1 MSEHSYLEDCGQEDL
16 FSFPDESIVKANL
29 LKEAIQLA
37 VAKEIPRVIEDA
49 FKAKNININLPKN
62 EQENV
67 LQWLGQLVENKPEI
81 GEMLLKEGI
90 PCQLLKPQQNWR
102 KGKLKLKISL
112 EFIPEN
118 QNKNWQSSLD
128 DLR

>member
-1 MSEHSYLEDCGQEDL
+1 MSEHYYLEDCGQEDL
-16 FSFPDESIVKANL
+16 FSFGDESIIKANL
-29 LKEAIQLA
+29 IKEAIQLA
-37 VAKEIPRVIEDA
+37 VAKEIPRVIEYA
-49 FKAKNININLPKN
+49 LKAKNINLPKN
-62 EQENV
+62 QEENV

-102 KGKLKLKISL
+102 KGKLKLKLSL

>member
-1 MSEHSYLEDCGQEDL
+1 MSQHYYLDDCGQEDI
-16 FSFPDESIVKANL
+16 FSFNEEIVKAYL

-37 VAKEIPRVIEDA
+37 VKQEIPRVIEDA
-49 FKAKNININLPKN
+49 FKAKKVNINLQKD
-62 EQENV
+62 EEENV

-102 KGKLKLKISL
+102 KGKLQLKLSL
-112 EFIPEN
+112 EFIPEQN
-118 QNKNWQSSLD
+118 QSKNYSSSLD

>member
-1 MSEHSYLEDCGQEDL
+1 MSQHYYLDDCGQEDI
-16 FSFPDESIVKANL
+16 FSFNEEIVKAYL
-29 LKEAIQLA
+29 IKEAIQLA
-37 VAKEIPRVIEDA
+37 VKQEIPRVIEDA
-49 FKAKNININLPKN
+49 LKTKKVDINLPKN
-62 EQENV
+62 EEKNV

-102 KGKLKLKISL
+102 KGKLKLKLSL
-112 EFIPEN
+112 EFIPEQN
-118 QNKNWQSSLD
+118 QSKNYSSSLD